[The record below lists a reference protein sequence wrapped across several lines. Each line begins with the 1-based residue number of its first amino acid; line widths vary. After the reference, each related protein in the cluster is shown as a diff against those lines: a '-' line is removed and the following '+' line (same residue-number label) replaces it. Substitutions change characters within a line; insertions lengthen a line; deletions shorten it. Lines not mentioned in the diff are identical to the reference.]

1 LRKHAVL
8 EVAIVGISS
17 DLAGP
22 IVGRLCEVLD
32 CPISITNS
40 KGIIIASSE
49 SSRLGACHEAAL
61 EAIGSR
67 SEIQITMEQASNY
80 SHTYEGITLPL
91 ILHDSCAGALCL
103 RGNPS
108 ELSLYATI
116 IQVAVISLLETAEV
130 TSQVSTRQRMA
141 DTWVKN
147 LIDSSSEDY
156 EQSAIQASLL
166 GIDHTK
172 LCTLIVIRFHP
183 VSYSEIPLLEAA
195 ITEVANA
202 GEGLQFLSYVGLGQ
216 FVCGIPLADYE
227 GELGLDR
234 TCKALARKLTSLKV
248 QFHIG
253 VGRPNRGIEGYR
265 QSYRDAYH
273 SARVAERLGVAKRIL
288 YYNEQH
294 IFRLLESVPDYLREI
309 FIDNQA
315 EGRDWDPV
323 LLETLQTYFAMNCH
337 VNETAR
343 VLYIHRNTLLFRL
356 NKIAD
361 TYNLDPRKFHD
372 AVVLQVLLYLLQ
384 LSQN

>member
-1 LRKHAVL
+1 MR
-8 EVAIVGISS
+8 ISS
-17 DLAGP
+17 DLAQP
-22 IVGRLCEVLD
+22 IVGRLREVLD
-32 CPISITNS
+32 CPISITNA
-40 KGIIIASSE
+40 KGIIIASSD

-61 EAIGSR
+61 EAITTLR
-67 SEIQITMEQASNY
+67 EIQVTKEQASHY
-80 SHTYEGITLPL
+80 SHTFEGITQPL

-103 RGNPS
+103 RGEPS
-108 ELSLYATI
+108 KLSVYASI
-116 IQVAVISLLETAEV
+116 IRVAVISLLETAEV
-130 TSQVSTRQRMA
+130 TNKVSTRQRLA

-147 LIDSSSEDY
+147 LIDSSSEDF
-156 EQSAIQASLL
+156 EQSAIQANVL
-166 GIDHTK
+166 GIDCSK
-172 LCTLIVIRFHP
+172 LSTFVVIRFHP
-183 VSYSEIPLLEAA
+183 VSYSEIPMLEAA
-195 ITEVANA
+195 ITEVIEA
-202 GEGLQFLSYVGLGQ
+202 GAGLQFLSYVGLGQ
-216 FVCGIPLADYE
+216 FVFAIPLA
-227 GELGLDR
+227 GLDDELLIDK
-234 TCKALARKLTSLKV
+234 TCRALARRLTNLKV
-248 QFHIG
+248 HFHIG

-265 QSYRDAYH
+265 QSYHDAFH
-273 SARVAERLGVAKRIL
+273 SARVAERLGDAKRIL

-343 VLYIHRNTLLFRL
+343 ALYIHRNTLLFRL

-384 LSQN
+384 LSQNDRR